1 MKNAAFDSVNF
12 SDKLIEEY
20 KLNANYTLAFISR
33 IAALLMAVVMLFA
46 YLKIFILADIIYPVM
61 IFSIAI
67 MMLPTLF
74 YNVLHR
80 NSVFLKYLFL
90 TFLVFMCGLMYAI
103 LSYHVIIMLVFPVMV
118 SCLYCE
124 KRSTLYTSILCYPT
138 IAIAHLFAFKFKF
151 VPDEPLVTMHG
162 VVAYGIVP
170 RLLEFTIMVAIALSM
185 TEKTQ
190 SLIKRLG
197 KQNNQLYESQQ
208 AVVTSLA
215 EMVEAQSQETGQHVK
230 RVCEYTK
237 ILCRALGMSD
247 YDVWLVGTAAMMHDI
262 GKIMIPPEILE
273 KPGKL
278 TKEEFD
284 IVKQHVVYGKKM
296 LENAEGELL
305 RISAKIA
312 YEHHEKYDGT
322 GYLGI
327 VGEDID
333 LYARCVAIAD
343 VFDALVSWRPY
354 KKPWDVIDAKN
365 EILAQR
371 GKHFD
376 PHLVDLF
383 EEHFDEF
390 LNVFH
395 TYPDAAKELPSAQ

>member
-1 MKNAAFDSVNF
+1 MNRTTVEYKNF
-12 SDKLIEEY
+12 SDELISEY
-20 KLNANYTLAFISR
+20 KMNANYTLAFISR
-33 IAALLMAVVMLFA
+33 IAALLMSVVMLFA
-46 YLKIFILADIIYPVM
+46 HLRIFILADIIYPVM

-90 TFLVFMCGLMYAI
+90 TFLVLMCGIMYAI

-124 KRSTLYTSILCYPT
+124 KTSTLYTSIICYPT

-151 VPDEPLVTMHG
+151 VPDEPLVTLHG

-185 TEKTQ
+185 TDKTQ
-190 SLIKRLG
+190 RLIERLG
-197 KQNNQLYESQQ
+197 KQNDELYESQQ
-208 AVVTSLA
+208 AVVTSFA

-237 ILCRALGMSD
+237 VLCKAMGMND
-247 YDVWLVGTAAMMHDI
+247 HDVWIVGTAAMMHDI
-262 GKIMIPPEILE
+262 GKIMIPTEIIE

-278 TKEEFD
+278 TKEEFE
-284 IVKQHVVYGKKM
+284 IIKQHVVYGKKM
-296 LENAEGELL
+296 LQNADGELL
-305 RISAKIA
+305 RISANIA
-312 YEHHEKYDGT
+312 YQHHEKYDGT

-327 VGEDID
+327 AGENID

-354 KKPWDVIDAKN
+354 KKPWDVMDAKA
-365 EILAQR
+365 EILSQR

-390 LNVFH
+390 LEVFRQ
-395 TYPDAAKELPSAQ
+395 YPDAVKEVANA